1 MGKTKLIAAI
11 VAFVLLVVVFVQ
23 NSQPVQFK
31 FLFFES
37 VFVSKTLLILVSAVL
52 GAAAT
57 LLVQFAWRRRKRP
70 AAAPAPPSPTAAS

>member
-52 GAAAT
+52 GAAVT
-57 LLVQFAWRRRKRP
+57 LLVQFSWRRRKRP